1 MYGFYYDPTYIMV
14 LIGVVICMLAS
25 ANINR
30 TFQKY
35 SRIRSHSGMTGRE
48 AAERLLHANG
58 IYDVTVQHVAGN
70 LTDHYDP
77 RNKTLNLSDST
88 YASTSVAAIGVA
100 AHECGHAVQ
109 HANGYAPLK
118 IRGSLVPVANFGST
132 LAWPLILIGFL
143 IQGNASVLLINL
155 GILLFS
161 AAVLFQIVTL
171 PVEFNASSRALKSLE
186 TNGILYTE
194 EVADTRKVLRAAALT
209 YVASAASAI
218 LQLLR
223 LILISGGEDEM
234 TKAINERE
242 IVLEV
247 LLEITEHGMYSHI
260 VLRDVLNKYQYL
272 EKKERSFITRV
283 TEGTLEH
290 MMEIDYILDQFSKVK
305 VKKMKPVI
313 RNIMRSAVYQ
323 MKYMDSVPVSAACN
337 EAVKLAA
344 RKGFGSLRGF
354 VNGVLRNVARNL
366 DQIAYPTEPLKRL
379 SIQYSMPEWI
389 LNLWLKAYDSDIV
402 EQMLQAFQRET
413 PLTIRC
419 NLRMVTPKQLKEHL
433 EAEGVTVKV
442 HPYLEYAFHISGF
455 DYLGDLESF
464 QNGEFFSTRYQF
476 HACK

>member
-1 MYGFYYDPTYIMV
+1 MYGFYYDPTYVMV

-25 ANINR
+25 ANVNR

-58 IYDVTVQHVAGN
+58 IYDVTVQRVAGN

-186 TNGILYTE
+186 
-194 EVADTRKVLRAAALT
+194 
-209 YVASAASAI
+209 
-218 LQLLR
+218 
-223 LILISGGEDEM
+223 
-234 TKAINERE
+234 
-242 IVLEV
+242 
-247 LLEITEHGMYSHI
+247 
-260 VLRDVLNKYQYL
+260 KYCVQQ
-272 EKKERSFITRV
+272 
-283 TEGTLEH
+283 H
-290 MMEIDYILDQFSKVK
+290 
-305 VKKMKPVI
+305 
-313 RNIMRSAVYQ
+313 
-323 MKYMDSVPVSAACN
+323 
-337 EAVKLAA
+337 
-344 RKGFGSLRGF
+344 
-354 VNGVLRNVARNL
+354 
-366 DQIAYPTEPLKRL
+366 
-379 SIQYSMPEWI
+379 
-389 LNLWLKAYDSDIV
+389 
-402 EQMLQAFQRET
+402 
-413 PLTIRC
+413 
-419 NLRMVTPKQLKEHL
+419 
-433 EAEGVTVKV
+433 
-442 HPYLEYAFHISGF
+442 
-455 DYLGDLESF
+455 
-464 QNGEFFSTRYQF
+464 
-476 HACK
+476 